1 MADDFERGGSK
12 LYAALARAFADDP
25 LVAAIV
31 GDHQPRWEAPLR
43 LFGGVH
49 YLELSGVVQ
58 HPWLKFRGVLES
70 HHDWLKRFVAE
81 QPVQTNEVQ
90 RSWALLPAFLTVAD
104 GRPLDIV
111 ELGPSAG
118 LNLFWDR
125 YRYRYGEA
133 VWGSRDAPLEL
144 SGEAAP
150 APPSH
155 LFTTEVEVR
164 KRVGIDRR
172 PVDVTTD
179 HGARLLEAFVW
190 ADQGARLER
199 ARRAIEIAR
208 TDPPELL
215 QGDYVEIL
223 PSLLAT
229 RDLDALTI
237 VFHSASAVYLGDDE
251 RAALQNAIERAARR
265 GSLAWISYEIDRDE
279 EVGYRNFVLDVQA
292 WPDGVRRRLGRLDGH
307 ANTLEWLGP
316 VEIPPISADTA

>member
-90 RSWALLPAFLTVAD
+90 RSWALLPAFLTVGD

-125 YRYRYGEA
+125 FRYRYGEA
-133 VWGSRDAPLEL
+133 EWGSRDAPLEL
-144 SGEAAP
+144 SGQADP
-150 APPSH
+150 APPSQ
-155 LFTTEVEVR
+155 LFGTHVEVR
-164 KRVGIDRR
+164 RRFGVDRR

-179 HGARLLEAFVW
+179 HGARLLQAFVW

-199 ARRAIEIAR
+199 VRRAIEIVR
-208 TDPPELL
+208 EDPPELL
-215 QGDYVEIL
+215 EGDYVEIL
-223 PSLLAT
+223 PSLLAA
-229 RDLDALTI
+229 RDLGALTV
-237 VFHSASAVYLGDDE
+237 VFHSASAVYLRDDE
-251 RAALQNAIERAARR
+251 RAALQDAIERAALR
-265 GSLAWISYEIDRDE
+265 GSLAWISYEIDREE
-279 EVGYRNFVLDVQA
+279 EVGYRNFVLEVQA
-292 WPDGVRRRLGRLDGH
+292 WPDGGRRRLARLDGH
-307 ANTLEWLGP
+307 ANSMEWSP
-316 VEIPPISADTA
+316 

>member
-12 LYAALARAFADDP
+12 LYAALARSFADDP

-31 GDHQPRWEAPLR
+31 GDHRPPWEAPLR

-70 HHDWLKRFVAE
+70 HRDWLQRFVFE

-104 GRPLDIV
+104 GRPFDVI

-125 YRYRYGEA
+125 YRYRYGDTA
-133 VWGSRDAPLEL
+133 WGKPDAPLEL
-144 SGEAAP
+144 SGAASP
-150 APPSH
+150 APPAD
-155 LFTTEVEVR
+155 LFDTDVEVR
-164 KRVGIDRR
+164 RRVGIDRR

-179 HGARLLEAFVW
+179 HGARLLQAFVW
-190 ADQGARLER
+190 ADQAQRLER
-199 ARRAIEIAR
+199 VRRAIEIVR
-208 TDPPELL
+208 EDPPELL
-215 QGDYVEIL
+215 EGDYVEVL
-223 PSLLAT
+223 PPLLAA
-229 RDLDALTI
+229 RDLDVLTV
-237 VFHSASAVYLGDDE
+237 VFHSASAVYLRDDE
-251 RAALQNAIERAARR
+251 RVALEQAIERAAGR

-279 EVGYRNFVLDVQA
+279 EVGYRNFVLEVQA

-307 ANTLEWLGP
+307 ANSLEWLGP